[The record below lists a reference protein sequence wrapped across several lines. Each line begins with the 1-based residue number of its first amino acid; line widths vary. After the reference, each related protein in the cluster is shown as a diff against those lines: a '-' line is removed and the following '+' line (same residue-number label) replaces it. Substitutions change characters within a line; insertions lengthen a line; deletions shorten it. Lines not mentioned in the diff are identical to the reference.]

1 MVAEARVEA
10 LKSRHAELDNALTQE
25 VGRPHPDEAML
36 TALKRQKLKVKD
48 ELFRLDSR
56 G

>member
-10 LKSRHAELDNALTQE
+10 LKSRHAELDHALTEE
-25 VGRPHPDEAML
+25 VSRPNPDAAML